1 MNTQKIVIIL
11 LTILCLQTIQAQETL
26 KLSLSEAFQL
36 ATQNSKQLQLDSLK
50 MQSLDIKKK
59 QTQNAMLPA
68 VNINAS
74 YTRLSN
80 NIEPF
85 QIPFSGQTF
94 TLNPQILNQYNNRVS
109 LQQPIFQGLK
119 NWNTLKAIKQQKLA
133 TNLDTEKDQQ
143 DIKLTVLQNYFNL
156 YKLQQ
161 TKSVLDS
168 NIAQTQVRVN
178 DIAKFKNAGLALNN
192 DVMRAELQKTNLQ
205 VSKADIESAINIA
218 NFNMCI
224 LLGLNFD
231 TKIEVLN
238 PEVVNDANETLQSL
252 VSSSY
257 AGRAELK
264 AQEYRSKA
272 ADYQIKASKSAYMPT
287 ISALGNGYYNNP
299 NQRVF
304 PQEAKFKA
312 TWDVG
317 VSFNWNIMQLYTARA
332 VVNDAKNQKAQLT
345 QATQQIKDGI
355 SMEVNAAYETLKV
368 ALLKIELAQKAIDQ
382 ATENK
387 RILDNRFGAQVAL
400 LTDVLEADQL
410 LLQAQTN
417 LLNAQADAAIANY
430 KLQRSL
436 GTIK

>member
-11 LTILCLQTIQAQETL
+11 LAILCLQTIQAQETL

-80 NIEPF
+80 NIEAF
-85 QIPFSGQTF
+85 QIPFSGQNF

-119 NWNTLKAIKQQKLA
+119 NWNTLKAINQQKLA
-133 TNLDTEKDQQ
+133 ANFDTEKDQQ

-287 ISALGNGYYNNP
+287 VNALGNGYYNNP

-317 VSFNWNIMQLYTARA
+317 VSLSWNIMQLYTARA
-332 VVNDAKNQKAQLT
+332 VVNDAKNQKAQLQ
-345 QATQQIKDGI
+345 QATQQIKEGI